1 MSTLLPQGSLLSIQR
16 TRSNT
21 ELPSVPVF
29 HLVQHVTIRTGA
41 GVIESVDSNVHDFF
55 VDNRVGWMVEVAKHF
70 DRYGTSAVILGLAVV
85 VAAIWRARTPTTWL
99 MAAVPM
105 SVIVNEV
112 AVSLLKVMIGRERP
126 PVVQQ
131 LVEATSASLPSG
143 HTASATAFVTA
154 TVMIR
159 HRMSHRNRSWGLLDL
174 FLSAFAVVSGVARLV
189 LGVHWLSDV
198 VAGWFIGVM
207 IGVLTV
213 RVAGKIFVCR
223 PSTN

>member
-1 MSTLLPQGSLLSIQR
+1 VSTLLPQGSLLSIQR
-16 TRSNT
+16 ARSNT
-21 ELPSVPVF
+21 ELPSRTVV
-29 HLVQHVTIRTGA
+29 HLAQHVTVRAGA
-41 GVIESVDSNVHDFF
+41 RVVSSVDSNVHDFF
-55 VDNRVGWMVEVAKHF
+55 VDNRVGWMVEVAKRF
-70 DRYGTSAVILGLAVV
+70 DRFGMSAVILGLAVV
-85 VAAIWRARTPTTWL
+85 VAVIWRARTPSTWL

-112 AVSLLKVMIGRERP
+112 VVSVLKVMIGRERP
-126 PVVQQ
+126 PVMQQ

-143 HTASATAFVTA
+143 HTASATALVTA
-154 TVMIR
+154 IVMVGQLL
-159 HRMSHRNRSWGLLDL
+159 SPRNRTRTALDL

-198 VAGWFIGVM
+198 IAGWFIGVM
-207 IGVLTV
+207 IGALTV

>member
-41 GVIESVDSNVHDFF
+41 GVIESVDSNVQDFF

-70 DRYGTSAVILGLAVV
+70 DRYGTSAAILGLAVV
-85 VAAIWRARTPTTWL
+85 VAAIWRARTLTTWL

-131 LVEATSASLPSG
+131 LVEATSSSLPSG

-159 HRMSHRNRSWGLLDL
+159 HLTSHRNRSWDLLDL

-198 VAGWFIGVM
+198 VAGWFIGVI
-207 IGVLTV
+207 IGALTV